1 MDFTF
6 TSEQDA
12 LREQARAFLA
22 ANPEPSWKELAEL
35 GWTGVSIAE
44 EDGGAGLTFVEEA
57 VLFEEL
63 GRALY
68 HGPYFSTVAL
78 ALPALPADL
87 RAEVASGEASWT
99 LALGPLVSDLDTADR
114 VAIVGGDGIYEL
126 EGAERE
132 VLTSSDATR
141 PLGVV
146 RGGEPGRRLAESGVL
161 EGVRSRLLAALA
173 IEACGVARRA
183 LEYAIEHA
191 STREQFGRKI
201 GVYQAVSH
209 PLADAY
215 TRLELA
221 RSLSL
226 WAAWCVAVDDEQT
239 PIAAAAA
246 KASAAEAAVQVC
258 ETAIQVHGG
267 IGFTWEHVLHRLYK
281 RALWIESFGASS
293 TTLRAEVAA
302 SLLEADSRVSGS
314 SQTPSPFSLTQGG

>member
-1 MDFTF
+1 MELTF
-6 TSEQDA
+6 TPEQDA
-12 LREQARAFLA
+12 LREQARSYLA
-22 ANPEPSWKELAEL
+22 QNAEPSWSALAEL

-44 EDGGAGLTFVEEA
+44 EDGGAGLTFLEEA

-68 HGPYFSTVAL
+68 HGPFFSTVAL
-78 ALPALPADL
+78 TLPALPDEL
-87 RAEVASGEASWT
+87 RAEVARGETSWT
-99 LALGPLVSDLDTADR
+99 LALGPLVTDLDTAER
-114 VAIVGGDGIYEL
+114 IAIVGGDGIYEL

-132 VLTSSDATR
+132 ILATTDDSR

-146 RGGEPGRRLAESGVL
+146 RGGEPGRRLAESGL
-161 EGVRSRLLAALA
+161 LDEIRMRMLAALA

-191 STREQFGRKI
+191 SEREQFGRKI

-226 WAAWCVAVDDEQT
+226 WAAWCVAENDDSAG
-239 PIAAAAA
+239 IAAASA
-246 KASAAEAAVQVC
+246 KSAAAEAAVGIC

-281 RALWIESFGASS
+281 RALWIESFGASGS
-293 TTLRAEVAA
+293 SLRAEVAA
-302 SLLEADSRVSGS
+302 ALLEGRALS
-314 SQTPSPFSLTQGG
+314 SPTQTPVSLTQGG